1 MKAIWGL
8 ITITLLAACG
18 QAKTPNAG
26 SFEAGLQ
33 ALCGQSYA
41 GQVVSDDPQDADWR
55 SETLIMHV
63 KDCAPGA
70 YRIPLS
76 VGEDRSRTW
85 VLTTTGSDGSWELR
99 HEHRHEDGSFDA
111 LTAYGGFART
121 GLDATRQ
128 EFPTDQSTRDLF
140 DRENIPVSK
149 PNVWAVEVSDDQ
161 FAYELRREGRFFR
174 AEFDLIAEPVE
185 TPPPHW
191 GADPALTP

>member
-1 MKAIWGL
+1 MRVLSGL
-8 ITITLLAACG
+8 ICAATLAACG
-18 QAKTPNAG
+18 QVTAEKPRT
-26 SFEAGLQ
+26 FETGL
-33 ALCGQSYA
+33 ASLCGKA
-41 GQVVSDDPQDADWR
+41 FEGQIVSEDPQDADWR
-55 SETLIMHV
+55 AETLVMHV

-76 VGEDRSRTW
+76 VGDDRSRTW
-85 VLTTTGSDGSWELR
+85 VLTTNGPDGSWELR

-149 PNVWAVEVSDDQ
+149 PNVWAVEVSEEQ
-161 FAYELRREGRFFR
+161 FAYELSREGRFFR
-174 AEFDLIAEPVE
+174 AEFDLTAEPVE

-191 GADPALTP
+191 GAEQ